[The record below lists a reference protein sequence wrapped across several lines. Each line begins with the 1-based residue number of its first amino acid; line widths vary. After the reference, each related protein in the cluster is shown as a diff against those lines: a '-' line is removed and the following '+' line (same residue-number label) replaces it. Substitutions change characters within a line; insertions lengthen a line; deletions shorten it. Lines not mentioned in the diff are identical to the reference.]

1 MEKGHKI
8 KITKVEGHLEKIEID
23 GMELKGVARYQIYN
37 HYNADK
43 KRTST
48 ELTLVFADIES
59 FELVSTP

>member
-37 HYNADK
+37 YYNADK
-43 KRTST
+43 KRATT
-48 ELTLVFADIES
+48 ELTLIFTDIES
-59 FELVSTP
+59 FELVSKS